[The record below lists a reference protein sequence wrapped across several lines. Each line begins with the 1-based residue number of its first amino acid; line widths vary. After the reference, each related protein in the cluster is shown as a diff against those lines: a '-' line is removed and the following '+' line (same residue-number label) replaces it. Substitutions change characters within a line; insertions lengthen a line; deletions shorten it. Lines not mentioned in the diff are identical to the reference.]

1 MTAGKHKNENIP
13 DVQNFISIDID
24 KCNSRPVMGFA
35 GGRQAAAR
43 CSTATSLTAAGSG
56 PRTICSP
63 SSPNQSVLN
72 LLLHPIIVPAWV
84 IRRKPIPML
93 DDWFHTFRAV
103 AK

>member
-63 SSPNQSVLN
+63 SSPNQSVLTAA
-72 LLLHPIIVPAWV
+72 HPNHP
-84 IRRKPIPML
+84 
-93 DDWFHTFRAV
+93 HTFHCCCDIIS
-103 AK
+103 